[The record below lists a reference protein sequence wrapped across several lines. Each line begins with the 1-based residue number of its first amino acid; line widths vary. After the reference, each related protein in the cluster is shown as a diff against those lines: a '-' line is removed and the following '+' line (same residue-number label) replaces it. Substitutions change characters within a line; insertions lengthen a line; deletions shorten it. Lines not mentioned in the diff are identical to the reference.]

1 MSKLTNKDMY
11 NLRGAY
17 SLNIDDPD
25 MKQGRGENY
34 ILEGNARTARKNL
47 SKIMPQINAYN
58 HQNIF
63 NRSNPQQGN
72 LLGGP

>member
-1 MSKLTNKDMY
+1 MSKLTNKDMH

-25 MKQGRGENY
+25 MKQGRGEHY
-34 ILEGNARTARKNL
+34 LVEGDTRTARKNL

-63 NRSNPQQGN
+63 NRSNPQGN